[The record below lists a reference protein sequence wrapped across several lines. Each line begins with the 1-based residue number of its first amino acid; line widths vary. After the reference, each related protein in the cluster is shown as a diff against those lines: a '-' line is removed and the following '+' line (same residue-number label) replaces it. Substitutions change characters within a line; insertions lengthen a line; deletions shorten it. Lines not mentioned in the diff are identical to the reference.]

1 MSVPTDTGT
10 VFITTYADREAWLQ
24 AAITA
29 LRPKFAE
36 AGHPLADVIRVSCG
50 FGLSLRGENASI
62 LGQSFRPET
71 TSDKVTNVFVSPLVD
86 NAVQALGILVHE
98 LTHCADYNDQ
108 GEGGHGKAFKDIGG
122 KVGLDVAKPTV
133 ALPDVALEAE
143 LVALAEVLG
152 DYPHTAIELGA
163 RTVVVTTPQ
172 GERRTVRAHTGP
184 ARQVARNL
192 KIVCAEGGP
201 HHLRTT
207 RGMVESVGFPLC
219 ACHREPMVWA

>member
-1 MSVPTDTGT
+1 VSASTGT
-10 VFITTYADREAWLQ
+10 LFITTYADREAWLQ
-24 AAITA
+24 AAINA

-98 LTHCADYNDQ
+98 LVHCADYNDQ
-108 GEGGHGKAFKDIGG
+108 GEGGHDKAFAEIGA
-122 KVGLDVAKPTV
+122 KVGLNVEKPTV
-133 ALPDVALEAE
+133 ALPGVALEAE

-163 RTVVVTTPQ
+163 RTVVVETPQ

-184 ARQVARNL
+184 ARQAARNL
-192 KIVCAEGGP
+192 KVECQHGGR
-201 HHLRTT
+201 HHVRTT
-207 RGMVESVGFPLC
+207 RGMVADVGMPSC
-219 ACHREPMVWA
+219 ACHGEPMDWA